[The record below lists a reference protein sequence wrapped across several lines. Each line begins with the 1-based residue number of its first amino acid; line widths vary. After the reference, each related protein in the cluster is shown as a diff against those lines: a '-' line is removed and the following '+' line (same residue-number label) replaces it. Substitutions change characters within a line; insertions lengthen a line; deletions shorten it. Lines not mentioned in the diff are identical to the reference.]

1 MYNPGVAK
9 LITNTSEPD
18 VQISQSPGKE
28 LLLPKEPEVT
38 FPADGPVNCQYKLLV
53 ASQVAAQ
60 GLPLV
65 GVYTLPSNEVFVNV
79 TGVFVQTGEDA
90 IVKDDI
96 GA

>member
-1 MYNPGVAK
+1 VYNPGVAK

-18 VQISQSPGKE
+18 VHISQSPGKE
-28 LLLPKEPEVT
+28 LLLPNEPEVT
-38 FPADGPVNCQYKLLV
+38 LPADGPVNCQYKLLV
-53 ASQVAAQ
+53 ESQVAAQ
-60 GLPLV
+60 GLPD

-79 TGVFVQTGEDA
+79 MGVFVQTGEDA